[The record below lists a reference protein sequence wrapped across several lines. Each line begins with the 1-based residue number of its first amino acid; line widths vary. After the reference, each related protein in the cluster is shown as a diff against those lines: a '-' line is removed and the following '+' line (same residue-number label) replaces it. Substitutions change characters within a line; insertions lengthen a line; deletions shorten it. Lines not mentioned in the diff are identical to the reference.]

1 MAIDLEHR
9 AAPDAILENVWANFI
24 AGSAPKDGAGNMPN
38 FSESWD
44 KLPGLDRKDG
54 PMELQKKI
62 PSLGRWVSMGT
73 ESWEELLDDFIP
85 ANNIKHTGNIEPEL
99 SGESSA
105 AKPSAVRV
113 EKVTTRHFRGVRRR
127 PWGKYAAEIR
137 DSSRKGV
144 RLWLGTYN
152 TAEEA
157 ALAYDKA
164 ALRMRG
170 PRTFLNFPL
179 EIVAEALGGAH
190 SGDLNCRPT
199 RSQQSYTTQRNG
211 SISSSPLCTEVS
223 YNPRK
228 RAASE
233 WDLPDELMMMVEQPS
248 WKRLNTMDDMF
259 RNQGDVVEFQD
270 LGNDYLE
277 SLLSTL

>member
-1 MAIDLEHR
+1 MTIDLEHR
-9 AAPDAILENVWANFI
+9 AAPDVILENVWANFI
-24 AGSAPKDGAGNMPN
+24 AGTAPKEGAGRTPN
-38 FSESWD
+38 SSENWD

-54 PMELQKKI
+54 PMELLKRI
-62 PSLGRWVSMGT
+62 PSLGTWVSMGT
-73 ESWEELLDDFIP
+73 ESWEELLDDFSP

-105 AKPSAVRV
+105 TKPNAMRV
-113 EKVTTRHFRGVRRR
+113 EKVATRHFRGVRRR

-144 RLWLGTYN
+144 RLWLGTYS

-179 EIVAEALGGAH
+179 EIVAEALGGAQ
-190 SGDLNCRPT
+190 SGDLNCRT
-199 RSQQSYTTQRNG
+199 TSSQASYSQQRNG
-211 SISSSPLCTEVS
+211 SVSLSPLCTEVS
-223 YNPRK
+223 CNSRK

-233 WDLPDELMMMVEQPS
+233 WDLPDELMMMVEQPT
-248 WKRLNTMDDMF
+248 WKRLTTMDDMF
-259 RNQGDVVEFQD
+259 RNQGDVLEFQD

>member
-1 MAIDLEHR
+1 MAIEIGQG
-9 AAPDAILENVWANFI
+9 AAPEAILENVWANFI
-24 AGSAPKDGAGNMPN
+24 GKTVPGEGAGKMPN
-38 FSESWD
+38 SSQSWD
-44 KLPGLDRKDG
+44 KLPCLDGRDG
-54 PMELQKKI
+54 TMGHLTRI

-73 ESWEELLDDFIP
+73 ESWEELLDSIIP
-85 ANNIKHTGNIEPEL
+85 PNNIEKIGNTEAEL
-99 SGESSA
+99 SQGSST
-105 AKPSAVRV
+105 AKSNSVKV
-113 EKVTTRHFRGVRRR
+113 EKVATRHFRGVRRR

-179 EIVAEALGGAH
+179 EMVAEALGSAY
-190 SGDLNCRPT
+190 SGKDLNYMPKS
-199 RSQQSYTTQRNG
+199 SQESYTTGHNG
-211 SISSSPLCTEVS
+211 YPNSITLYPDAT
-223 YNPRK
+223 YNPLKRAVRECDLWDEMMVGQPTRK
-228 RAASE
+228 R
-233 WDLPDELMMMVEQPS
+233 VT
-248 WKRLNTMDDMF
+248 TMNDVI
-259 RNQGDVVEFQD
+259 RNRGDVVEFQD

-277 SLLSTL
+277 SLLSSQ